1 MKGRGGRGLGEVRGG
16 LEGEK
21 VREGSVTTVRTTV
34 RTLHV
39 IGVYTP
45 VGRAHAHCCMH
56 ARAGAPYTFCVARK
70 TRLPCS
76 LQSPLALYIR
86 HMGTP
91 FELRAFA
98 MAFGTFLARVQKSC
112 FSKILEVPSFRRR
125 VPWQSEPK
133 NQFMAALR
141 RSRVAPYDIPTLPC
155 PYKRAKFVVQGT
167 FSKIPVRR
175 CMCPSNVLK

>member
-1 MKGRGGRGLGEVRGG
+1 MRAGGREGTRGECYDSSYHRWY
-16 LEGEK
+16 
-21 VREGSVTTVRTTV
+21 TTCDWSIYARRARA
-34 RTLHV
+34 RTLL
-39 IGVYTP
+39 
-45 VGRAHAHCCMH
+45 H
-56 ARAGAPYTFCVARK
+56 ARPGAPYTFCVARK

-133 NQFMAALR
+133 NQFVRTPLSLKLITRYADPPM
-141 RSRVAPYDIPTLPC
+141 IPSTS
-155 PYKRAKFVVQGT
+155 KFT
-167 FSKIPVRR
+167 
-175 CMCPSNVLK
+175 NVTITEQLNF